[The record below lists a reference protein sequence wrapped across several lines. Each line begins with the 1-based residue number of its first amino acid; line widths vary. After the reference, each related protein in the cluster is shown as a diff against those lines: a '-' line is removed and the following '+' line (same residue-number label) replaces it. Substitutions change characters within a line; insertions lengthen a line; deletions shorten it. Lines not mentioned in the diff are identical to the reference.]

1 MSNLILRNAE
11 ERDLPALQS
20 LTLELRALAEID
32 TPSFEADFHKVFSLC
47 IADPK
52 YHIVV
57 AEMEAQILGYLTL
70 WLRPCLS
77 HAGLSALI
85 DELVVAEGARG
96 QGVGRALL
104 EEALKRARGAGCVE
118 IEVSTGFDNEPA
130 QSLYRSQA
138 FEERG
143 LLLEREIT

>member
-1 MSNLILRNAE
+1 
-11 ERDLPALQS
+11 
-20 LTLELRALAEID
+20 LAEIE
-32 TPSFEADFHKVFSLC
+32 TPSEADFRKVFSLC

-52 YHIVV
+52 CHIIV
-57 AEMEAQILGYLTL
+57 AERGGQILGYLTL

-85 DELVVAEGARG
+85 DELVVAQGARA
-96 QGVGRALL
+96 QGMGRALL
-104 EEALKRARGAGCVE
+104 KEALKRAQAAGCVE

-130 QSLYRSQA
+130 QSLYRSHG

-143 LLLEREIT
+143 LLLERDVP